1 MIVLSN
7 KNFVASKV
15 FNPKAVSK
23 QISEAVRLA
32 GDPKNTKAWNVK
44 LLHPRAKSSL
54 FSDNR
59 EKVPDD
65 ILEKANRDGVV
76 QQDRNG
82 VWRIVNRKK
91 KVFWDAHYTSKEAA
105 ERGLRGYF
113 HNKH

>member
-1 MIVLSN
+1 MIVLRT

-44 LLHPRAKSSL
+44 LLHPQAKSSL
-54 FSDNR
+54 FSER

-65 ILEKANRDGVV
+65 ILEKAKRSGVV
-76 QQDRNG
+76 QQDREGN
-82 VWRIVNRKK
+82 WRVISLKSGSYWPARYSSEAKAK
-91 KVFWDAHYTSKEAA
+91 SALAGYHASK
-105 ERGLRGYF
+105 
-113 HNKH
+113 H